1 MDLQKATSV
10 LKSAKIDPRGTSYR
24 RKYGDLRGA
33 INKADQHLRYDP
45 ANNVDPAYAEDLEE
59 LVQVAEDLLD
69 RVDEESDEITAA
81 QENSRRREAQIA
93 KCLPRSQPQKWDG
106 SVNDF
111 IRFKTSAKVLMENIP
126 NPRLALNAIIE
137 SISDNRLRKRLS
149 RYATPEE
156 ALTSL
161 ELEYGN
167 PELSGPKIINDM
179 NRRYLNTFMN
189 T

>member
-1 MDLQKATSV
+1 MAHSVTSVRGSSKTHTLAMDLQKATSV

-81 QENSRRREAQIA
+81 QENWICQ
-93 KCLPRSQPQKWDG
+93 
-106 SVNDF
+106 
-111 IRFKTSAKVLMENIP
+111 
-126 NPRLALNAIIE
+126 RLHPIQN
-137 SISDNRLRKRLS
+137 
-149 RYATPEE
+149 
-156 ALTSL
+156 
-161 ELEYGN
+161 
-167 PELSGPKIINDM
+167 
-179 NRRYLNTFMN
+179 
-189 T
+189 